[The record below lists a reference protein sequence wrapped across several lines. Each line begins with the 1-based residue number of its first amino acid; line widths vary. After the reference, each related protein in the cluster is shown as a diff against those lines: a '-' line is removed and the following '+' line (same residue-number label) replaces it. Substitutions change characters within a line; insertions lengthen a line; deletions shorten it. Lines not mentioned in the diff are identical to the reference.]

1 MRSLFS
7 RKSQRQQRLDLS
19 RVIFHG
25 STQGSRLM
33 SLNVTDDR
41 SEGDRQT
48 SVQMTNGS
56 KSEFFSEFSRDR
68 GGDRRPVGGEQ
79 LVQVEEEEEC
89 TSSGVEWSGTLVR
102 VSLVH
107 RAHQRI
113 LSTSQKTFSS
123 PSDALRIRESRLT
136 IYSHFG
142 QAGQHISICCGMRK
156 IAFECEFNTKRETS
170 SSSV

>member
-25 STQGSRLM
+25 NTQGSRQ
-33 SLNVTDDR
+33 SFNVTDHR

-79 LVQVEEEEEC
+79 LVQVEEVEC

-136 IYSHFG
+136 KYSHFG
-142 QAGQHISICCGMRK
+142 QAGRHIYICW
-156 IAFECEFNTKRETS
+156 EWE
-170 SSSV
+170 

>member
-1 MRSLFS
+1 
-7 RKSQRQQRLDLS
+7 
-19 RVIFHG
+19 
-25 STQGSRLM
+25 M
-33 SLNVTDDR
+33 SLNVTDDQ

-79 LVQVEEEEEC
+79 LVQVEEEVEC

-123 PSDALRIRESRLT
+123 PSDALRKQTYNIFPFRAGRT
-136 IYSHFG
+136 AHIYMLGSG
-142 QAGQHISICCGMRK
+142 KNC
-156 IAFECEFNTKRETS
+156 
-170 SSSV
+170 V

>member
-1 MRSLFS
+1 
-7 RKSQRQQRLDLS
+7 
-19 RVIFHG
+19 
-25 STQGSRLM
+25 M
-33 SLNVTDDR
+33 SLIVTDDQ

-79 LVQVEEEEEC
+79 LVQVEEVEEC

-142 QAGQHISICCGMRK
+142 QAGRHIYICWGVGK

>member
-1 MRSLFS
+1 
-7 RKSQRQQRLDLS
+7 
-19 RVIFHG
+19 
-25 STQGSRLM
+25 
-33 SLNVTDDR
+33 
-41 SEGDRQT
+41 
-48 SVQMTNGS
+48 MTNGS

-79 LVQVEEEEEC
+79 LVQVEEVEC

-136 IYSHFG
+136 KYSHFE
-142 QAGQHISICCGMRK
+142 QAGQHIWVSFCRAGKM
-156 IAFECEFNTKRETS
+156 A
-170 SSSV
+170 V

>member
-1 MRSLFS
+1 
-7 RKSQRQQRLDLS
+7 
-19 RVIFHG
+19 
-25 STQGSRLM
+25 M

-56 KSEFFSEFSRDR
+56 KSEFSSEFSRDR

-79 LVQVEEEEEC
+79 LVQVEEEVEC

-136 IYSHFG
+136 KYSKVVLGDGEVH
-142 QAGQHISICCGMRK
+142 HK
-156 IAFECEFNTKRETS
+156 LYWPWPPEFSKEEIL
-170 SSSV
+170 

>member
-1 MRSLFS
+1 MRSFAS
-7 RKSQRQQRLDLS
+7 N
-19 RVIFHG
+19 I
-25 STQGSRLM
+25 SRL

-79 LVQVEEEEEC
+79 LVQVEEVEC

-136 IYSHFG
+136 KYSHFE
-142 QAGQHISICCGMRK
+142 QAGQHIYVV
-156 IAFECEFNTKRETS
+156 E
-170 SSSV
+170 

>member
-1 MRSLFS
+1 MRSLSS

-25 STQGSRLM
+25 SSQGSRPM
-33 SLNVTDDR
+33 SLNVTNHQ

-79 LVQVEEEEEC
+79 LVQVEEVEEW
-89 TSSGVEWSGTLVR
+89 SGVEWHSG
-102 VSLVH
+102 
-107 RAHQRI
+107 A
-113 LSTSQKTFSS
+113 
-123 PSDALRIRESRLT
+123 RLT
-136 IYSHFG
+136 CAPRAPKDSFDQPEDLLLSVRRVEDPRKQTYNIFPFRASRTTHIYMLG
-142 QAGQHISICCGMRK
+142 NEKNC
-156 IAFECEFNTKRETS
+156 
-170 SSSV
+170 V

>member
-25 STQGSRLM
+25 STQGSRL
-33 SLNVTDDR
+33 SLNVTDDQF
-41 SEGDRQT
+41 EGDRQT

-79 LVQVEEEEEC
+79 LVQVEEEVEC

-102 VSLVH
+102 VSLVQ

-136 IYSHFG
+136 KYSHFRQTG
-142 QAGQHISICCGMRK
+142 RHIYLVEWEKMRLN
-156 IAFECEFNTKRETS
+156 ATF
-170 SSSV
+170 